1 MKQTYRFLQRNICYG
16 LLLVISMSMISFF
29 GNAQIVKPIPK
40 KGKLQLR
47 SISSDVPYGYSQL
60 GNSTLYYKQTSYSI
74 DLIGQFGN
82 QFYSSTYSD
91 NGYQSAIKVG
101 NNSAIPIDCSS
112 GTTFDGVAVE
122 VKLVDYNGL
131 AQFKYV
137 VTNTNDTE
145 KNISLGGYADV
156 MIGDNDR
163 APIVR
168 KNYLDG
174 STYGLQMKHRNEEIT
189 SSLVLLFGK
198 GMDGVTPVDD
208 YWFGFYSNNR
218 YPDQIVGNY
227 VTSGGNLYE
236 ENGSYDSGLGWC
248 WKDRVLPPNSTTVY
262 SVLIGVGDVTL
273 LPMIQNFDVSVQ
285 DTTGW
290 NIISNPR
297 IFNLSGT
304 YFSPATHKGVVYYS
318 VDNGDW
324 IPLTDSLSSET
335 KLNSTVGI
343 SFIPGQQVHT
353 IRFSVKD
360 QAGANSPYY
369 TVSYREVSSLVV
381 NGLEEMEYTGKPI
394 ILPSLA
400 FSDPQ
405 SEVTLVPD
413 QQYAYNYLDNV
424 NAGKASVYVQGRY
437 PYSIGEHTVHFDIV
451 PTVISGELTLPEIIF
466 YYTGK
471 EIIPEIQFVDERF
484 GELNKETDYELS
496 FTHNIYPG
504 MATVTLNGKGNFQG
518 EVSASFE
525 IKKKKVEKE
534 DLTVENYAEVVYY
547 DGNPHPIVLK
557 ELEGLGT
564 YSIYYIDTEGNRST
578 EAPTEPGDYSVSV
591 VFEEG
596 DYFHA
601 TEIENVVNFSIRMMA
616 VIENMIPDNGALLPS
631 ATVKFSWKGSELAQF
646 YNIYL
651 WKEGDPK
658 PANPIASNLPTV
670 QYQNSTFCDYDNRY
684 CWMVEGLD
692 ASRKLVTRS
701 EIQTFTVNPAPDLHV
716 TGIECEEAWAGQP
729 LNISWTVQNDGKES
743 TGSTAWYDYIWL
755 VPDISNGVSG
765 GYEKRTDH
773 VKALVSNESYTNE
786 VTIPIGERTA
796 GNYYIVVAAD
806 MNSISQIDWSPAH
819 GEIPDPYKP
828 DLNGNPYPYLKA
840 VFGGNK
846 VEEAGEKS
854 SYSDNF
860 FYKKINIQ
868 VPDLPDLQVV
878 SVVPPTESLSG
889 QSVTVAATI
898 ANKGV
903 ATKPNASWYD
913 EIFISPNNTYDEM
926 ARPLDKVRHQGGLA
940 AGGEY
945 QVPFNVTI
953 PAGYS
958 GEYYFFV
965 KTNVYND
972 VYEHALSENNMQV
985 SEKTIRVI
993 ASPTSDIKALS
1004 LEVPATAGG
1013 GAPLNIK
1020 GKGQNSGLEDTDV
1033 SSWTDYIYASLK
1045 GDLDESAIQI
1055 GKINHYGT
1063 LRRGEEYDIKGVVSV
1078 LNLEAGDYYIFVK
1091 VNGNGRVGDSEPD
1104 NNVVRSASTVRIS
1117 YSDLIVTDVTVPTFL
1132 NAGSRYPISYTIQN
1146 NGADIVD
1153 FTLTDQICFS
1163 DLEGKAVKNV
1173 TKSHALSLERGT
1185 SLKYE
1190 TELYVPTL
1198 PEDKEYTLSVRVNQN
1213 EKLPE
1218 SSLDNNVSDLKTIRY
1233 TRYKTD
1239 ESGNPILDGEG
1250 NQIAEPILDLSLRSV
1265 HVPSYVLTTS
1275 SDFNVSWEVEN
1286 MGEAACTK
1294 WTTEIY
1300 LVIGDQR
1307 VLLKK
1312 MEGADLS
1319 QGSLFQGETSL
1330 TIPDMYAFATQLEFE
1345 TRVQGS
1351 TSDGNGEDN
1360 VVTVPISVQSAP
1372 LPDLRIKNMQV
1383 TPLVAG
1389 STATLTYEVENVGA
1403 GETRIDEWDDAIYLT
1418 PQTSLADLITSKA
1431 IKKKLISGDSYKES
1445 VSFRVPK
1452 DYNGNYNL
1460 FLKIDRKDLL
1470 FEGEEKDNNVVQ
1482 QFVSVVSP
1490 SVSKTDLTVENVIAP
1505 NSYTVGEEISISWT
1519 IKNGDLFPTAGTLKD
1534 AIYLSEDQE
1543 WNESDILVGTVSGTV
1558 SLQVGESVERTA
1570 TGIIN
1575 SVVPGSY
1582 YVIIRTNQLNSIN
1595 ESDYQNN
1602 AMASASTCRVDFQE
1616 LAIGSSAQV
1625 DGQGFFKLAA
1635 DVGESLLFHLEA
1647 DGTEKGFNLYVAHDR
1662 VATVTEYDYASVQ
1675 PNNPYQE
1682 ILVPEMET
1690 GTYYILAQQREF
1702 VSGVENNFT
1711 LGESSSEVDLMQMTL
1726 STELLQFG
1734 ISRMDK
1740 PEGGNGGSATSRVMG
1755 AKFDS
1760 IMDYRLKREDRILPA
1775 EAIYFQNSSESLVT
1789 FNLNEEALGT
1799 YDVVVEKK
1807 GDVKS
1812 EVKSGYTIVQDSP
1825 NKLLTKIIASS
1836 SFRSGTTNPVT
1847 IEYANDGLSDVV
1859 VSELLLVSE
1868 NGHPIGM
1875 TAKDVEKG
1883 ETELRIPI
1891 VDPGTNLP
1899 MSVAPGGKGTFTVYI
1914 YAGSTTTV
1922 SLQLYVIE

>member
-1 MKQTYRFLQRNICYG
+1 MRTLFIIICLTLFPVWAWGQFNPTDPEEPTSQPPIANFWPEVYMNKVKCYNYSERATRYRWDFGDGTNSNEKSPVHVYKEAGTYTIT
-16 LLLVISMSMISFF
+16 LV
-29 GNAQIVKPIPK
+29 VKN
-40 KGKLQLR
+40 GM
-47 SISSDVPYGYSQL
+47 GE
-60 GNSTLYYKQTSYSI
+60 TSYSSDI
-74 DLIGQFGN
+74 KIEPEENWWLEGSLTLDK
-82 QFYSSTYSD
+82 YSSDIRNYTTLDDFINDLFKMKLGYSWTIHIAENQKFELLSINLTERKDEIIQKFKEIGSD
-91 NGYQSAIKVG
+91 NFEIKGNGYNAPVLKLWPVFNKENFWALVELSEYIQFSGLAIEIGSVKLNLDYMERMWQPEVCSG
-101 NNSAIPIDCSS
+101 GNTQEISLLSLSSSFQYEWKLKKEPVSITGYERSGTNTIPSMRLENNSTVVETLVYEILFKYGNEVYYTMPYEIIVLPSRIELMNVKPQNGESIDISNYVYIYWDEAWW
-112 GTTFDGVAVE
+112 TNRLFDFYIWEADGV
-122 VKLVDYNGL
+122 
-131 AQFKYV
+131 QP
-137 VTNTNDTE
+137 TE
-145 KNISLGGYADV
+145 PYSKNISG
-156 MIGDNDR
+156 
-163 APIVR
+163 
-168 KNYLDG
+168 
-174 STYGLQMKHRNEEIT
+174 
-189 SSLVLLFGK
+189 
-198 GMDGVTPVDD
+198 
-208 YWFGFYSNNR
+208 
-218 YPDQIVGNY
+218 
-227 VTSGGNLYE
+227 
-236 ENGSYDSGLGWC
+236 SGLLVSDFCQEKKKYC
-248 WKDRVLPPNSTTVY
+248 WKIIVHTDCSDIESEIYSFSVSQNADLEVQTVHLPETSFLSGQRLHVTASIINGGSKATTAGSWTDCLY
-262 SVLIGVGDVTL
+262 ISD
-273 LPMIQNFDVSVQ
+273 Q
-285 DTTGW
+285 D
-290 NIISNPR
+290 
-297 IFNLSGT
+297 IFNEDKALLIASVNHSGILQGGEK
-304 YFSPATHKGVVYYS
+304 YDVEFSAIVPRLEGTKYLFVKTDADRSLWEDLNIENNVLVSDPITITVT
-318 VDNGDW
+318 DLERIENT
-324 IPLTDSLSSET
+324 IPVNQEILSSE
-335 KLNSTVGI
+335 
-343 SFIPGQQVHT
+343 
-353 IRFSVKD
+353 
-360 QAGANSPYY
+360 
-369 TVSYREVSSLVV
+369 VV
-381 NGLEEMEYTGKPI
+381 
-394 ILPSLA
+394 
-400 FSDPQ
+400 D
-405 SEVTLVPD
+405 
-413 QQYAYNYLDNV
+413 
-424 NAGKASVYVQGRY
+424 
-437 PYSIGEHTVHFDIV
+437 
-451 PTVISGELTLPEIIF
+451 
-466 YYTGK
+466 
-471 EIIPEIQFVDERF
+471 
-484 GELNKETDYELS
+484 
-496 FTHNIYPG
+496 
-504 MATVTLNGKGNFQG
+504 
-518 EVSASFE
+518 
-525 IKKKKVEKE
+525 
-534 DLTVENYAEVVYY
+534 
-547 DGNPHPIVLK
+547 
-557 ELEGLGT
+557 
-564 YSIYYIDTEGNRST
+564 
-578 EAPTEPGDYSVSV
+578 
-591 VFEEG
+591 
-596 DYFHA
+596 
-601 TEIENVVNFSIRMMA
+601 
-616 VIENMIPDNGALLPS
+616 
-631 ATVKFSWKGSELAQF
+631 FSWKGNMSVQKYEL
-646 YNIYL
+646 YL
-651 WKEGDPK
+651 WLAGEERPYKPLTKDISAVRYTVSDFCKFGNSYVWQVVGVDEYGIPMSEGPLNTFVIKE
-658 PANPIASNLPTV
+658 
-670 QYQNSTFCDYDNRY
+670 
-684 CWMVEGLD
+684 
-692 ASRKLVTRS
+692 
-701 EIQTFTVNPAPDLHV
+701 APDLHV
-716 TGIECEEAWAGQP
+716 TGIECGEAWAGQP

-755 VPDISNGVSG
+755 VPDISNGVSA

-796 GNYYIVVAAD
+796 GDYYIVVAAD
-806 MNSISQIDWSPAH
+806 MNSIGRIDWSPAN

-840 VFGGNK
+840 VLGGNK
-846 VEEAGEKS
+846 VEEAGEKTG
-854 SYSDNF
+854 YSDNF

-926 ARPLDKVRHQGGLA
+926 AKSLDKVRHQGGLA

-1055 GKINHYGT
+1055 GKINHHGT
-1063 LRRGEEYDIKGVVSV
+1063 LRRGEEYDIKGAVSV

-1117 YSDLIVTDVTVPTFL
+1117 YSDLIVTDVAVPTFL

-1146 NGADIVD
+1146 NGADIVS
-1153 FTLTDQICFS
+1153 FNLTDQISFS

-1173 TKSHALSLERGT
+1173 TESHVLSLERGA

-1198 PEDKEYTLSVRVNQN
+1198 PEDKEYNLSVRVNQN
-1213 EKLPE
+1213 GKLPE
-1218 SSLDNNVSDLKTIRY
+1218 SSLDNNVSGLKTVRY

-1250 NQIAEPILDLSLRSV
+1250 NQVVEPILDLSLRSV

-1275 SDFNVSWEVEN
+1275 SDFSVSWEVEN
-1286 MGEAACTK
+1286 VGEAACTK

-1312 MEGADLS
+1312 TEGADLS

-1330 TIPDMYAFATQLEFE
+1330 IIPDMYAFATQLEFK
-1345 TRVQGS
+1345 TQVQGS

-1383 TPLVAG
+1383 THLVAG

-1418 PQTSLADLITSKA
+1418 PQTSLADLVTSKA

-1452 DYNGNYNL
+1452 DYDGNYNL

-1519 IKNGDLFPTAGTLKD
+1519 IKNDDLYPTAGTLKD

-1543 WNESDILVGTVSGTV
+1543 WNEADILVGTVSGTV

-1616 LAIGSSAQV
+1616 LAIGNSAQV

-1682 ILVPEMET
+1682 ILVPEMEA

-1711 LGESSSEVDLMQMTL
+1711 LGESSSEVDLMRMTL

-1807 GDVKS
+1807 GGVKS
-1812 EVKSGYTIVQDSP
+1812 EVKSGYTVVQDSP